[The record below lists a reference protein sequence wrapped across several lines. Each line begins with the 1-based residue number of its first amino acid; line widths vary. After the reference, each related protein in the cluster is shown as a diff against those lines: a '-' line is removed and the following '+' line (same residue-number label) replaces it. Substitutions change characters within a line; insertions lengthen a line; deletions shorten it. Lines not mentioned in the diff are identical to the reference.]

1 MELKTIMTAVALMAV
16 SSPMFAQGQA
26 AGGGGDA
33 KSPSQQIRLAAAYLA
48 MGIAAGL
55 CGLGQGRATASAAEA
70 MARNPG
76 ELYKAK
82 VFHNIQK
89 LNDVALTGYLVGGS
103 TGETPFLST
112 EERLK
117 LMGWVREA
125 SGDSKTLIA
134 GVGAES
140 VSETVRLT
148 NAAAELG
155 YHAALALTPFY
166 YRMQMHRPETQLLF
180 YRAVADRARI
190 PVLIYNIPQVT
201 GYSMP
206 AEIIGELS
214 LHPNITG
221 MKDSSGDL
229 AKMKENLIAVKPGFQ
244 IMAGSDG
251 NFWDALQ
258 LGATGAMLGI
268 ANALPYACVTV
279 WEAFRRREPEAGRDW
294 QSRILRAAQLIGGKY
309 GIPGLKYAM
318 DLNGFYG
325 GVPRLPFVPVGPA
338 AKEEL
343 EEAFRDLL
351 T

>member
-1 MELKTIMTAVALMAV
+1 MSLAPLKLSGIFPA
-16 SSPMFAQGQA
+16 FATPFDSDG
-26 AGGGGDA
+26 
-33 KSPSQQIRLAAAYLA
+33 
-48 MGIAAGL
+48 
-55 CGLGQGRATASAAEA
+55 
-70 MARNPG
+70 N
-76 ELYKAK
+76 LYKAK

-89 LNDVALTGYLVGGS
+89 LNDVALAGYLVCGS
-103 TGETPFLST
+103 TGETPLMST
-112 EERLK
+112 EERLT

-125 SGDSKTLIA
+125 SGENKTLIA

-148 NAAAELG
+148 NAAADLG

-166 YRMQMHRPETQLLF
+166 YRIQMHRPETQMLF

-201 GYSMP
+201 GYNMP
-206 AEIIGELS
+206 AEMIGELS
-214 LHPNITG
+214 HHPNIVG

-229 AKMKENLIAVKPGFQ
+229 ARMKENLAAVKPGFQ
-244 IMAGSDG
+244 IFAGSDG

-258 LGATGAMLGI
+258 LGAVGGMLAI
-268 ANALPYACVTV
+268 ANVLPYACITV

-294 QSRILRAAQLIGGKY
+294 QSRILHATQLLGGKH

-325 GVPRLPFVPVGPA
+325 GVPRLPLVPVGAA